1 MSTTIAPHSEGSPL
15 NEYLLIPARP
25 TSPHGLFLLVLM
37 GAEIIKIMELNKV
50 GSMSRL
56 FCLIYISL
64 LASPHSLGA
73 DTLTLY
79 TSRNTDLIEP
89 VIQAYEKTF
98 PVKIKHINGS
108 AGTLIQKL
116 TREGKNTP
124 ADILIT
130 VDAGHLVH
138 AAELGLLQKVASK
151 TLLQSVPSTLRDP
164 DNRWFAV
171 SLRARAIFYNM
182 DKVDP
187 KELKSYEDLADSKW
201 KGRLCLRT
209 SHKVYNQSLV
219 ASLLGRMSE
228 KDLTRTLSGW
238 VKNLARPVFTSDTHL
253 LEAISNSQCDVGIA
267 NTYYLA
273 RLQRNGQA
281 KNVKVFWPNQ
291 KNGGVHVNI
300 SGVGLVKESKNK
312 ELGQKFMEWLVSD
325 KAQKIFANANDEYP
339 VVKSVSSVP
348 ILQAWG
354 TFVADPTPLT
364 EIAKNQ
370 KRAIHLIDKARY
382 R

>member
-1 MSTTIAPHSEGSPL
+1 
-15 NEYLLIPARP
+15 
-25 TSPHGLFLLVLM
+25 
-37 GAEIIKIMELNKV
+37 
-50 GSMSRL
+50 MSRWL
-56 FCLIYISL
+56 SMIFISL
-64 LASPHSLGA
+64 MVSFHSLGA

-89 VIQAYEKTF
+89 VIQAYEKAF

-124 ADILIT
+124 ADVLIT

-138 AAELGLLQKVASK
+138 AAEQGLLQKINSK
-151 TLLQSVPSTLRDP
+151 TLQKSVPSALRDP
-164 DNRWFAV
+164 NNRWFAV
-171 SLRARAIFYNM
+171 SLRARAIFYNA

-187 KELKSYEDLADSKW
+187 KNLKSYSDLADSKW

-209 SHKVYNQSLV
+209 SRKVYNQSLV

-228 KDLTRTLSGW
+228 KDLSSTLSGW
-238 VKNLARPVFTSDTHL
+238 VRNLARPVFTSDTHL
-253 LEAISNSQCDVGIA
+253 LEAMANGQCDVGIA

-273 RLQRNGQA
+273 RLQNKGQA
-281 KNVKVFWPNQ
+281 KNVKVFWPNKQ
-291 KNGGVHVNI
+291 NGGVHVNI

-312 ELGQKFMEWLVSD
+312 QQAQKFMEWLVSTET
-325 KAQKIFANANDEYP
+325 QKIFANANDEYP
-339 VVKSVSSVP
+339 VVKSVAPVP
-348 ILQAWG
+348 ILQSWG
-354 TFVADPTPLT
+354 TFEADPTPLS
-364 EIAKNQ
+364 EIGKNQ
-370 KRAIHLIDKARY
+370 KRAILLIDKARY